1 MEKERVEK
9 TKTKEEKKL
18 TEEKAAKVRG
28 KRLRK
33 QRKSR
38 AVTQDQYRYEDLFL
52 YGGHGDLLF
61 GRCFC

>member
-18 TEEKAAKVRG
+18 TEEKTAKFAA

-38 AVTQDQYRYEDLFL
+38 ASYTRPVSV
-52 YGGHGDLLF
+52 
-61 GRCFC
+61 

>member
-9 TKTKEEKKL
+9 TETKEEKKL

-28 KRLRK
+28 KEAEK
-33 QRKSR
+33 AKKKPGKS
-38 AVTQDQYRYEDLFL
+38 QDQYRYEDLFL

-61 GRCFC
+61 DRCFC

>member
-9 TKTKEEKKL
+9 TETKEEKKL
-18 TEEKAAKVRG
+18 TEEKTAKVRG
-28 KRLRK
+28 KKAEKAKKKPGKLHK
-33 QRKSR
+33 
-38 AVTQDQYRYEDLFL
+38 YRYEDLFL